1 MQAGSDLVGI
11 RPRLEGDWFSDSH
24 LHGGWFCEM
33 FLLLLER
40 KQSINANGHDWQ
52 VQAGRE
58 PANAAAEF
66 VDLPGLGALAFGK
79 NHDAVA
85 PLHALGGVVKA
96 FAISSALRQREDV
109 KERGNQHVVQL
120 FPPAP

>member
-11 RPRLEGDWFSDSH
+11 RAHLEGDWFSDSH
-24 LHGGWFCEM
+24 LHGAWFCEM

-58 PANAAAEF
+58 PANAASEF
-66 VDLPGLGALAFGK
+66 VDIPGLGALAFGK

-85 PLHALGGVVKA
+85 PLHALGRVAKT
-96 FAISSALRQREDV
+96 FAISSALREERNVNQ
-109 KERGNQHVVQL
+109 RGNK
-120 FPPAP
+120 